1 MKAIDLP
8 IGFEKEVL
16 FSLDGFSAQLCCS
29 TESLAIAQQ
38 LRYQAYVEAGL
49 IPENDKQALSDA
61 FDTQQNTRTHLIWQ
75 HGVPIATVRS
85 NIWSADYNWETT
97 EGITSF
103 WQDVHRKIGLEK
115 TIIESNRFATAPQLS
130 GRDSLRAQIFLFRVQ
145 DLNAQ
150 YEQCDHVITAVRKK
164 HLPFYQRMLAFCPIS
179 EEKYYPWLEED
190 VVLLATGAAESRSI
204 IQQKGMPMVSTAEV
218 QRYADLVT
226 EKRPL
231 I

>member
-16 FSLDGFSAQLCCS
+16 FSMDGFSAQLCCS
-29 TESLAIAQQ
+29 AESLTIAQQ

-49 IPENDKQALSDA
+49 IPENGQSVFLDSY
-61 FDTQQNTRTHLIWQ
+61 DTQSNTRTHLIWQ

-85 NIWSADYNWETT
+85 NIWSADYSWETT

-115 TIIESNRFATAPQLS
+115 TIIESNRFATAPHLS

-150 YEQCDHVITAVRKK
+150 YEQCEHIITAVREK
-164 HLPFYQRMLAFCPIS
+164 HVPFYQRMLAFRPIS
-179 EEKYYPWLEED
+179 AEQYYPWLNED

-204 IQQKGMPMVSTAEV
+204 IQQKGMPMVSATEV

-226 EKRPL
+226 AKRPL